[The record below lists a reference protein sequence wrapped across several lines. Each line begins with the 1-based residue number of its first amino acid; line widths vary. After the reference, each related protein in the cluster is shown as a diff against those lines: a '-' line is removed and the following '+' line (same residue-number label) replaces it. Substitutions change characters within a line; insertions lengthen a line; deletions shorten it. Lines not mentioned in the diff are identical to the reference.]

1 MRLCTAE
8 DLARARA
15 RARGRRSA
23 RRLPQD
29 GGRRASPPD
38 FESKQSLSIFG
49 ALHVR
54 VPERACSLVRSFVRS
69 FVRSTCEILVFNA
82 YPLTEIDR
90 VSLAVQ
96 APPVCRPSHMG
107 GRRDWGA
114 LGARKLQD

>member
-1 MRLCTAE
+1 MKKLTFLYTAE
-8 DLARARA
+8 DLARA

-54 VPERACSLVRSFVRS
+54 VMCAVIFGFDVLRMIYAFSLVDLKRLHFHQYKGV
-69 FVRSTCEILVFNA
+69 
-82 YPLTEIDR
+82 
-90 VSLAVQ
+90 
-96 APPVCRPSHMG
+96 
-107 GRRDWGA
+107 
-114 LGARKLQD
+114 KLKKCKT